1 MDEARV
7 STATYLYCLV
17 HATRAPSLR
26 DAPPGL
32 PGSDKPR
39 ALDAGRGLWLVVSD
53 APLDRYGEKPI
64 ERGLQDLAWV
74 SSVAVPHEAVVEHLA
89 RQATVVPMK
98 LFTLFRSDE
107 RALEHVAKQ
116 RKRIDRLV
124 ERIEGREE
132 WGVRVLIDELE
143 ALRSAREEAQQI
155 SGRGA
160 PGAAFLL
167 RKKKEHDAARE
178 VIEHAR
184 DRADELFEQLAA
196 KADDARR
203 RPPPPGEVGK
213 RVLLDA
219 AFLLPRSRAKAFQNL
234 VRATAK
240 KLAPRHYQ
248 LTLTGPWPAYTFVA
262 EGEAR

>member
-1 MDEARV
+1 M

-17 HATRAPSLR
+17 QSRQQPSLR
-26 DAPPGL
+26 AAPPGL
-32 PGSDKPR
+32 PGAGKPR
-39 ALDAGRGLWLVVSD
+39 TIDAGRGLWLVAAD

-64 ERGLQDLAWV
+64 EQGLQDLAWV

-89 RQATVVPMK
+89 KNGTVVPMK

-107 RALEHVAKQ
+107 RALEHVAKE

-132 WGVRVLIDELE
+132 WGLRVLLDEMA
-143 ALRSAREEAQQI
+143 ALRRAREEA
-155 SGRGA
+155 SAVSRGA

-167 RKKKEHDAARE
+167 RKKKEHEAARE
-178 VIEHAR
+178 MIERAR
-184 DRADELFEQLAA
+184 DRADALFDLLAA
-196 KADDARR
+196 RADDARK

-219 AFLLPRSRAKAFQNL
+219 AFLLPRKKSKAFQTL
-234 VRATAK
+234 VRGEAK
-240 KLAPRHYQ
+240 KLAERDYQ
-248 LTLTGPWPAYTFVA
+248 LTLTGPWPAYTFVTDR
-262 EGEAR
+262 GSR